1 MSDRSWDTDFIT
13 SLYRFAFSFFSSF
26 WDFEPPSSTNS
37 SSESRSESFSII
49 LGDAF
54 LLFTDFVTLFEM
66 ALPEALPRG
75 EVPESLDAF
84 LVST

>member
-13 SLYRFAFSFFSSF
+13 SLYRFAFSFLSSF
-26 WDFEPPSSTNS
+26 WDFDPPSSTNS

-54 LLFTDFVTLFEM
+54 LLLKDLYPLFEM
-66 ALPEALPRG
+66 ALPEAFARG

-84 LVST
+84 LVSA